1 VAIPKQ
7 QTKIRTIFDYLVTEI
22 ELTIVIAL
30 GYAGTMVIVTYGV
43 KVLQSSLYDH
53 PLLAF
58 TSLVFLP
65 HGIRILAAF
74 LVGARSIIP
83 LMIGALITS
92 SSGLDG
98 GTYPLVSLIPGVTC
112 GYLAF
117 KVFEL
122 AGFEFKPGFA
132 SLRQWRGIVLVSF
145 VAALLNGL
153 GIVGRLKVVN
163 TPYPDPLQFDLKSSC
178 FDPASNQ
185 NPSRARAGDL
195 RFISAFS
202 QVIKLAVLKAD
213 RF

>member
-1 VAIPKQ
+1 MAIPKQ

-58 TSLVFLP
+58 NSLVFLP

-92 SSGLDG
+92 SLGLDG

-153 GIVGRLKVVN
+153 GIVVILVLSGLDESEVLPRLFGYVVGDTLGAFVLLWGFMRLGRLYRVK
-163 TPYPDPLQFDLKSSC
+163 T
-178 FDPASNQ
+178 
-185 NPSRARAGDL
+185 
-195 RFISAFS
+195 
-202 QVIKLAVLKAD
+202 KAQ
-213 RF
+213 